1 MTSKLS
7 VCLFCGSRVGTDKN
21 YGDAAAEFG
30 TKVALEGWRLVYGA
44 AGIGLMGIA
53 ARSAKAA
60 GGTVF
65 GVIPKH
71 LLDIEVA
78 DSNLDTLIVTK
89 TMHERKDTMFSN
101 SDAIAVLPGGAGT
114 LDEFFEVLT
123 WRQLGLHRKPV
134 YLLNCGGYWAS
145 LLELVNCAMDKGFA
159 DEQLRDHFV
168 VVDSVSELIE
178 GLRRNLA

>member
-1 MTSKLS
+1 MTSNRS
-7 VCLFCGSRVGTDKN
+7 VCLFCGSRVGTDKK

-30 TKVALEGWRLVYGA
+30 TKIALEGWRLVYGA
-44 AGIGLMGIA
+44 GGIGLMGIA

-78 DSNLDTLIVTK
+78 DANLDTLIVTK
-89 TMHERKDTMFSN
+89 TMHERKDTMFAN
-101 SDAIAVLPGGAGT
+101 SDAIVVLPGGPGT

-123 WRQLGLHRKPV
+123 WRHLGLHSKPI
-134 YLLNCGGYWAS
+134 YILNCGGYWTS
-145 LLELVNCAMDKGFA
+145 LLELVNSAIDKGFA
-159 DEQLRDHFV
+159 DEQLRGHFV
-168 VVDSVSELIE
+168 VLDSVSALIG
-178 GLRRNLA
+178 GLRKSLA

>member
-1 MTSKLS
+1 M
-7 VCLFCGSRVGTDKN
+7 GTDKN

-30 TKVALEGWRLVYGA
+30 TMVALEGWRLVYGA
-44 AGIGLMGIA
+44 GGIGLMGIA

-89 TMHERKDTMFSN
+89 TMHERKDTMFAN

-114 LDEFFEVLT
+114 LDEFFEVVT
-123 WRQLGLHRKPV
+123 WRQLGLHRKPIYV
-134 YLLNCGGYWAS
+134 LNSGGYWAP
-145 LLELVNCAMDKGFA
+145 LLELVDSAVNNGFA
-159 DEQLRDHFV
+159 GEQLRNHFV
-168 VVDSVSELIE
+168 VVDSVSALIE
-178 GLRRNLA
+178 GLRKNLA

>member
-7 VCLFCGSRVGTDKN
+7 VCLFCGSRVGTDKK
-21 YGDAAAEFG
+21 YGNAAAEFG
-30 TKVALEGWRLVYGA
+30 TMVAREGWRLVYGA
-44 AGIGLMGIA
+44 GGIGLMGIA

-78 DSNLDTLIVTK
+78 DANLDTLIVTK
-89 TMHERKDTMFSN
+89 TMHERKDTMFAN
-101 SDAIAVLPGGAGT
+101 SDAIAVLPGGSGT

-123 WRQLGLHRKPV
+123 WRQLGRHRKPI
-134 YLLNCGGYWAS
+134 YILNCEGYWTS
-145 LLELVNCAMDKGFA
+145 LLDLVNVLIDKGFA
-159 DEQLRDHFV
+159 DEQLQDHFV
-168 VVDSVSELIE
+168 VVDSVSALIE
-178 GLRRNLA
+178 GLRENLA

>member
-1 MTSKLS
+1 
-7 VCLFCGSRVGTDKN
+7 
-21 YGDAAAEFG
+21 
-30 TKVALEGWRLVYGA
+30 
-44 AGIGLMGIA
+44 MGIA

-89 TMHERKDTMFSN
+89 TMHERKDTMFAN

-123 WRQLGLHRKPV
+123 WRQLGLHRKPI
-134 YLLNCGGYWAS
+134 YILNLGGYWTS
-145 LLELVNCAMDKGFA
+145 LLELADSVVDAGFA
-159 DEQLRDHFV
+159 DERLRDHFV
-168 VVDSVSELIE
+168 VVDSVSALIE
-178 GLRRNLA
+178 GLRKNLA